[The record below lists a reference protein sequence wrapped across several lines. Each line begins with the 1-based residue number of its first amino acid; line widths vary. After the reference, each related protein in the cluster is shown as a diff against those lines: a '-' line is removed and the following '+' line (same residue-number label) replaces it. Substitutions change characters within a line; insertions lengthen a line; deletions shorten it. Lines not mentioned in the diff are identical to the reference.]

1 MPAPNNG
8 MASTRTA
15 RSRSKKLDHS
25 QLDLFIA
32 LPRDLPARDQQDLME
47 RPFFSL
53 SKNKRTTPIEYEVG
67 GNYISVTAPAKYGM
81 ATIWDADILIWAAS
95 QLTEARERGL
105 KTSRFFQLAAYD
117 LLKFIHR
124 GTSGRDYQELKA
136 ALDRLQSTSIVT
148 SIRQGKRKE
157 RHRFSW
163 LNEWKEITDEQ
174 GHSLGLEFII
184 PDWLYEGILNQRL
197 ILTIDPAYFDLT
209 SGIERWLYRVV
220 RKHGGKQKTGWS
232 FTFRQLYEKSG
243 SLARFSNF
251 AIDIRNIVARQTI
264 PEYWL
269 SIYRN
274 EYDEECLH
282 FIRRNCLPPG
292 HEGATG
298 IQLRK
303 RRTKPRLSID

>member
-1 MPAPNNG
+1 MP
-8 MASTRTA
+8 S
-15 RSRSKKLDHS
+15 SEKDS

-32 LPRDLPARDQQDLME
+32 LPSDLPARDQQDLME

-53 SKNKRTTPIEYEVG
+53 SKNKRTTPIEYRVG
-67 GNYISVTAPAKYGM
+67 ENYIRVTANAEHGM
-81 ATIWDADILIWAAS
+81 ATIWDADVLIWAAS

-105 KTSRFFQLAAYD
+105 KTSRFFRLSAYD

-124 GTSGRDYQELKA
+124 GTSGRDYERLKDA
-136 ALDRLQSTSIVT
+136 FRRLQSTSVET

-157 RHRFSW
+157 HHQFSW
-163 LNEWKEITDEQ
+163 LNEWKEVVDEH

-184 PDWLYEGILNQRL
+184 PDWLYDGILNQRL
-197 ILTIDPAYFDLT
+197 ILTIDPSYFDLT

-220 RKHGGKQKTGWS
+220 RKHGGKQKAGWS

-243 SLARFSNF
+243 SLARFSDF
-251 AIDIRNIVARQTI
+251 AIDIRKIVTRQSI
-264 PEYWL
+264 LEYWL
-269 SIYRN
+269 SIHLN
-274 EYDEECLH
+274 EYDEELLH

-292 HEGATG
+292 HDGATG

-303 RRTKPRLSID
+303 RRTKPKLPTK

>member
-1 MPAPNNG
+1 MPVPSNG
-8 MASTRTA
+8 LTSRRTA
-15 RSRSKKLDHS
+15 RSRAKKLNDS

-53 SKNKRTTPIEYEVG
+53 SKNKRTTPIEYRVG
-67 GNYISVTAPAKYGM
+67 ENYIRVTANEEHGL

-105 KTSRFFQLAAYD
+105 KTSRFFRLSAYD
-117 LLKFIHR
+117 LLKFIRR
-124 GTSGRDYQELKA
+124 GTSGRDYERLKDA
-136 ALDRLQSTSIVT
+136 FRRLQSTSVET

-157 RHRFSW
+157 HHQFSW
-163 LNEWKEITDEQ
+163 LNEWKEVVDDQ
-174 GHSLGLEFII
+174 GHSLGLEFVI
-184 PDWLYEGILNQRL
+184 PDWLYDGILNQRL

-220 RKHGGKQKTGWS
+220 RKHGGKQKAGWS

-243 SLARFSNF
+243 SLARFSDF
-251 AIDIRNIVARQTI
+251 AIDLRKIGARQSI

-269 SIYRN
+269 SIHRN
-274 EYDEECLH
+274 EYDEELLH

-303 RRTKPRLSID
+303 RRTKPRLSMN

>member
-1 MPAPNNG
+1 MPAPSNS
-8 MASTRTA
+8 MASPRTA
-15 RSRSKKLDHS
+15 RSRSKKLDAS

-53 SKNKRTTPIEYEVG
+53 SKNKRTTPIEYRVG
-67 GNYISVTAPAKYGM
+67 ENYIRVTANEEHGL

-105 KTSRFFQLAAYD
+105 KTSRFFRLSAYD
-117 LLKFIHR
+117 LLKFIRR
-124 GTSGRDYQELKA
+124 GTSGRDYERLKDA
-136 ALDRLQSTSIVT
+136 FRRLQSTSVET

-157 RHRFSW
+157 HHQFSW
-163 LNEWKEITDEQ
+163 LNEWKEVVDDL

-184 PDWLYEGILNQRL
+184 PDWLYDGILNQRL

-220 RKHGGKQKTGWS
+220 RKHGGKQKAGWS

-243 SLARFSNF
+243 SLARFSDF
-251 AIDIRNIVARQTI
+251 AIDLRKIVTRQTI

-269 SIYRN
+269 SIHRN
-274 EYDEECLH
+274 EYDEELLH

-303 RRTKPRLSID
+303 RRTKPRLLMN